1 MQHPAS
7 HPFGPWFDVER
18 LARPKVGSGAGTASG
33 WLGFE
38 EFLTPDVLGRVVE
51 ATHARLRERG
61 PLGHSRSEVR
71 AVASTVVLG
80 LFSRV
85 LSPAIGAEVA
95 GLPGYVAD
103 VSSTY
108 WRQAESGPGDLGS
121 TATASTA
128 TATPGTP
135 EQVLERVA
143 LPLAEAFEDQ
153 FGVPDQVLRGNLA
166 AAVVGACD
174 VLRAGAPSLA
184 RRAAS
189 VRSRLFTHDLLA
201 GTCAGTGTGAGTDRG
216 EAPFV
221 RTSCCQIHRL
231 PVGFVCGSCPL
242 VASDTPTARR
252 LQGRSV
258 ARR

>member
-1 MQHPAS
+1 MEHPAS

-18 LARPKVGSGAGTASG
+18 LARPDAGTGTGTGSG
-33 WLGFE
+33 WLVFE
-38 EFLTPDVLGRVVE
+38 EFLAPEVLGDTVE

-103 VSSTY
+103 PGSTY

-121 TATASTA
+121 TATGS
-128 TATPGTP
+128 PGTA

-143 LPLAEAFEDQ
+143 LPLAEAFEHQ

-174 VLRAGAPSLA
+174 VLRGSAPSLA

-201 GTCAGTGTGAGTDRG
+201 GTGTGSGTGRG
-216 EAPFV
+216 EGPFV
-221 RTSCCQIHRL
+221 RASCCQIHRL
-231 PVGFVCGSCPL
+231 PVGFVCGNCPL

-252 LQGRSV
+252 LQGRPV
-258 ARR
+258 GRR